1 MQTTLARI
9 MEEYERIAFG
19 DDEDIKITDR
29 LRALEQLRLFLSAE
43 REDGGAPTLEI
54 RVEYV

>member
-1 MQTTLARI
+1 MQATLTRI
-9 MEEYERIAFG
+9 VEEYERIAFG
-19 DDEDIKITDR
+19 DEAEIKPADR
-29 LRALEQLRLFLSAE
+29 MRALEQLRLILSAQ

>member
-1 MQTTLARI
+1 